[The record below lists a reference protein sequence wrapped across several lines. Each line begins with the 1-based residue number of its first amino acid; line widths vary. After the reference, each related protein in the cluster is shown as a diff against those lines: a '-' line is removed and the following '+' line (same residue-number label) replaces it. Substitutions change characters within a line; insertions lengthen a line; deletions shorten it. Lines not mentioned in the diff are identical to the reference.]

1 MKVMQFVASTGP
13 RAAAALAALTLV
25 AGAALAPRPA
35 AAQIDEETFGSD
47 ERYEPEIVTVEPS
60 ITDDKIYVVQE
71 GDTLWDIC
79 DMFFND
85 PWYWPTL
92 WAYNPQITNPH
103 WIFPGDYIY
112 VRPKFLRPEGERLTW
127 TKSRFAL
134 EPKDVQLLARRK
146 GFIPIKR
153 YRESGVIEAS
163 REDKRMLGDLDEIY
177 VKFSTVKKIRPNQ
190 RYTIYRVEDE
200 VAHPKTGETIGYKV
214 RFLGMSNVLN
224 VKKPMVG
231 AVITRSYEEIYRG
244 DLLTAAFDHVGR
256 LSPRINEV
264 ALEGVIVAF
273 FEEITMAGEQDYI
286 FVDAGKEDGVQR
298 GNRFII
304 TIRGDGL
311 DEDPDEEELEDY
323 PWETIG
329 EAMVVEAHEETSLA
343 ILTRS
348 IKEHKV
354 GMRVQMIKGY

>member
-1 MKVMQFVASTGP
+1 MKVFQGLASSGL
-13 RAAAALAALTLV
+13 RRAAALALAAFL
-25 AGAALAPRPA
+25 ALAARPA
-35 AAQIDEETFGSD
+35 AAQLDDGAFMGD
-47 ERYEPEIVTVEPS
+47 ERYEPDIVTVEPS
-60 ITDDKIYVVQE
+60 ITEDKIYVVQE

-79 DMFFND
+79 EMFFND

-112 VRPKFLRPEGERLTW
+112 IRPKFTAPRGERLTW

-153 YRESGVIEAS
+153 YRESGVIAAS
-163 REDKRMLGDLDEIY
+163 REDKKMLGDLDEIY

-200 VAHPKTGETIGYKV
+200 VVHPVSGETIGYKV
-214 RFLGMSNVLN
+214 RFLGLSNVLN

-231 AVITRSYEEIYRG
+231 AVITRSYEEIFRG
-244 DLLTAAFDHVGR
+244 DLLTAAFDHVSR

-264 ALEGVIVAF
+264 ALEGVIAAF
-273 FEEITMAGEQDYI
+273 FDEGTMVGEHHYV
-286 FVDAGKEDGVQR
+286 FLDAGKEDGVQR
-298 GNRFII
+298 GNRFLI

-311 DEDPDEEELEDY
+311 DEDPEEEALEEY

-329 EAMVVEAHEETSLA
+329 EAMVVEAHEETCLA
-343 ILTRS
+343 VVTRS
-348 IKEHKV
+348 IRELEV